1 MAKQT
6 ILTGSTANDHS
17 GDPLRTAF
25 TKVNANFTE
34 LYASTVG
41 GSTGNFTFLN
51 DAISN
56 PAGMVIETGRGN
68 LAIGTDMEVPGV
80 PTHFH
85 IAFQNGNTEITN
97 GQLFLGDDFNYVN
110 VGSYNGVNIGS
121 FNRYSTEPVPYLW
134 NFNVNGDLSLPI
146 GGDIL
151 DSNGVSVLNVYTP
164 TTPADWTSPA
174 PITISEAIDRL
185 AAAFKVANTT
195 GA

>member
-34 LYASTVG
+34 LYTSS
-41 GSTGNFTFLN
+41 GSTGNFTFSADTITN
-51 DAISN
+51 N
-56 PAGMVIETGRGN
+56 AGMLLDTTRGV

-121 FNRYSTEPVPYLW
+121 FNRYATEPVSYLW

-151 DSNGVSVLNVYTP
+151 DSNGVSVLNVYTS

-174 PITISEAIDRL
+174 PTTISAAIDRL

>member
-34 LYASTVG
+34 LYTSS
-41 GSTGNFTFLN
+41 GSTGNFTFSADTITN
-51 DAISN
+51 T
-56 PAGMVIETGRGN
+56 AGMLLDTTRGV
-68 LAIGTDMEVPGV
+68 LALGTDMEVPGV

-121 FNRYSTEPVPYLW
+121 FNRYATEPVAYLW

-164 TTPADWTSPA
+164 STPADWTSPA
-174 PITISEAIDRL
+174 PTTISEAIDRL